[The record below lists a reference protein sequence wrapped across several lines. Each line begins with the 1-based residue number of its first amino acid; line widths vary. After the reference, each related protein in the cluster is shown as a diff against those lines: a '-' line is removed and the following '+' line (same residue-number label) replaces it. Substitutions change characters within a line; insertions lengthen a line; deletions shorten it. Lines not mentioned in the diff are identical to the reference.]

1 MNGTA
6 LFVGRALHGPWNE
19 GARMIA
25 RNLIH
30 SAALFR
36 PVRVLSLTNELF
48 RSQPA
53 GELPIGHVYT
63 RLPYGALA
71 DYASLPRMLRRL
83 DALLSQDVVTVA
95 HLIGMP
101 LALAPWLRRR
111 GVAVVAHATLAG
123 HAYLSRIERFR
134 AACGWRAFEH
144 WVDAYACSS
153 DAVRAHLARMGCNPR
168 KLHLVPPP
176 VDIQRFRPASRAELR
191 RAAGIPADAF
201 VVLYVGSVSPL
212 RFPLEHL
219 LPALEAAGADI
230 PGLRLEVVAPA
241 LTHSANRAWL
251 AEHVR
256 PAAARAR
263 IRVNIRHHDLDDAQ
277 KAALYAAA
285 DVVLL
290 PFAAPVAVEPPLTLL
305 EAMACEAAVLVSPH
319 ANRSQIV
326 SHWDN
331 GALFHSPAELTARL
345 RQLHEFGPRRHS
357 VLGAAARATVVGRY
371 SIAAGAQALAALWGA
386 LGRVDARVGR
396 DVWRELESSGARHAS
411 GLKPAAS
418 NTKPASAG
426 WKSSEPIVAAG
437 FQPASPDSEGFGPQR
452 SSAPMTCGEG
462 Q

>member
-1 MNGTA
+1 VNGTA

-25 RNLIH
+25 RNLAH

-36 PVRVLSLTNELF
+36 PVRVLSLTNQLF

-53 GELPIGHVYT
+53 GELPAEHVYT
-63 RLPYGALA
+63 RLPYGALG
-71 DYASLPRMLRRL
+71 DYATLPRIMRRV
-83 DALLSQDVVTVA
+83 DALVSEEVVTVA

-123 HAYLSRIERFR
+123 HAYLSHAERLR
-134 AACGWRAFEH
+134 AALGWRAFER

-153 DAVRAHLARMGCNPR
+153 DAVRTHLARMGCDPR

-176 VDIQRFRPASRAELR
+176 VDTQRFRPANRAELR
-191 RAAGIPADAF
+191 RAAGIPTDAF

-212 RFPLEHL
+212 RFPVEQII
-219 LPALEAAGADI
+219 PALEAAAMDI
-230 PGLRLEVVAPA
+230 PGLRLQIVAPA
-241 LTHSANRAWL
+241 LTHSANRTWL

-256 PAAARAR
+256 PALARAGLQ
-263 IRVNIRHHDLDDAQ
+263 VDVRHQDLDDAQ

-319 ANRSQIV
+319 ANRSQLV
-326 SHWDN
+326 SHWSN
-331 GALFHSPAELTARL
+331 GALFHTPAELTARL
-345 RQLHEFGPRRHS
+345 RQLHEFGPRRQS

-371 SIAAGAQALAALWGA
+371 SIATAAQALAALWGS
-386 LGRVDARVGR
+386 
-396 DVWRELESSGARHAS
+396 LEPGAIRLAVES
-411 GLKPAAS
+411 LK
-418 NTKPASAG
+418 
-426 WKSSEPIVAAG
+426 
-437 FQPASPDSEGFGPQR
+437 
-452 SSAPMTCGEG
+452 
-462 Q
+462 